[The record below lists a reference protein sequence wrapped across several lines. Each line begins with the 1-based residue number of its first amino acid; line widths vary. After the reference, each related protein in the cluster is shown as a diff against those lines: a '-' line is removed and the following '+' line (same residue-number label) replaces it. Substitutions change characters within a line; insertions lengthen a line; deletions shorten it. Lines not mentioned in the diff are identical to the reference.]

1 MFCKKMHQHL
11 RDDACGIR
19 HINKCEVAEE
29 EIHGSVESAVQ
40 SDQKDNEEVPQH
52 CRQVHDQEQ
61 DKKTDLSVP
70 VTGQA
75 QEDKLSHPCLVICV
89 HLKI

>member
-19 HINKCEVAEE
+19 DIDDGEVGEK

-40 SDQKDNEEVPQH
+40 SDQKNNEEVSQH
-52 CRQVHDQEQ
+52 GHQVCE
-61 DKKTDLSVP
+61 
-70 VTGQA
+70 G
-75 QEDKLSHPCLVICV
+75 E
-89 HLKI
+89 